1 MSGSEEAQE
10 IVARTILSPST
21 VNPSKYSIEGKSSG
35 RVDNSDLM
43 NITFPSE
50 KLRTCVSK
58 KVLERVEDQ
67 MSEESELDNAFT
79 DNEMVDSE
87 EEGDDDDD
95 GDVDEGVD
103 TDVDVEDDDQ
113 ALTQPLNQAFTD
125 DSNDEED
132 SESDNDRGG
141 NVFLLP
147 VQNGEGG
154 TNLSQQRSD
163 EKNHHHAGESDGS
176 ESEDGEEESEE
187 EDDTY
192 SKGFNPDHSNFAEV
206 STGGMKSDKCTNKL
220 SSSRPGKTIDS
231 SLKMMNVDEEGK
243 VFCKENPGNFSYL
256 FCNCRGFS
264 SKRESLK
271 NILSSSDFDVVCF
284 CETHL
289 YFNKK
294 PEVNGYTFVSR
305 SREKV
310 NSKGGVA
317 IGVKSE
323 LAQYVV
329 KLYEGRGS
337 NESIIIKLTCYEP
350 HLVVAVMYG
359 NQENTTGADV
369 IRSNLVEFFAQIGRY
384 QEQGLDVVVGGD
396 FNVHVGKA
404 VIGNDPSISKGGET
418 LIDICEELGL
428 DILNNNVSGK
438 THTHYDV
445 SSGTSRVLDL
455 VLSNKAEDTVKIEV
469 DNEKI
474 VTPFRMKQDGPG
486 SFKKSYTDHLSVYGE
501 IKVKRPSKYKKKLK
515 MWRLNAPGSKLRY
528 ETLTDE
534 KADDAADIIMNSKDS
549 DEMLEKLNKLI
560 EEIKLEAYGLTTIT
574 HKKFE
579 RIVDERLNLK
589 RFMELEK
596 AKNDLDN
603 KAAKVNDKIFTTRKN
618 LMKEQEAFTEAMDHY
633 KTGERLENP
642 EDIRR
647 SVLQYNA
654 EVLEKNECRNER
666 ARQLREMKAETVEAL
681 GKVKDDDSE
690 ESITWEEFR
699 VVCNKVHAM
708 NKTCYRDFVR
718 AGPKWQATI
727 YLMFR
732 RIYDTEDI
740 PKEFMRTKLKQLYK
754 KKGDKSKLSSYRFIH
769 LKSWAGKMMEKLV
782 MAKCQDLIMDAMP
795 KGQLGGVKKSKCAE
809 HIASILALARI
820 KQKQNKGI
828 ILQFFDVKKCFD
840 KQLLDDT
847 MYSAAVAGLR
857 GKRLRVMKNLHDNT
871 RICLVGDPDENEV
884 VIRNSTGQGTNWAP
898 AACSLSMGQTI
909 VEEAERRPKSRMK
922 IDENLELDPL
932 MYVDD
937 TLFIHDSV
945 EGARAG
951 GNVITD
957 AFDELG
963 LEAHS
968 DKSRQVV
975 MGPKRFKDKID
986 DQLRSEPVM
995 VQDWE
1000 LKDSEC
1006 ETYLGCEISSK
1017 GVRDSISRSIK
1028 KRCRA
1033 ATAKAVQL
1041 NKMLDEDMF
1050 DKIGWIDAVKTL
1062 FNSIIVPTVTY
1073 ATEAFAF
1080 MQKTQV
1086 SEIEACIKDLL
1097 YMMLKISK
1105 FTKYAAVLQ
1114 ECNMI
1119 RVKHIIN
1126 KLKICFLND
1135 LIHDKS
1141 DGFCLDILRKEEELF
1156 PGTGLIAEVS
1166 QLCEE
1171 YGIQDVTMMREN
1183 KEVIK
1188 EAIWNYGRIEVW
1200 QEALKDPRVP
1210 FNHTHDKQY
1219 KLYGSLPKYEAKLY
1233 FAYKVGSLRFK
1244 DYARSE
1250 SIRKY
1255 GNSDCWIP
1263 GCTGPDT
1270 LEHVLSC
1277 WGYKTKYKGPEWK
1290 WEDLKTIKRV
1300 ANYLTELDRERTRRF
1315 GMSLLYR
1322 PGLKEAMAQAG

>member
-1 MSGSEEAQE
+1 MLSESEEAQE

-21 VNPSKYSIEGKSSG
+21 VIQSKSSIE
-35 RVDNSDLM
+35 
-43 NITFPSE
+43 E
-50 KLRTCVSK
+50 KIRTCVSK
-58 KVLERVEDQ
+58 KVLDKVEDQ
-67 MSEESELDNAFT
+67 MSESELDSAFT
-79 DNEMVDSE
+79 EESESE
-87 EEGDDDDD
+87 ESEGEELD
-95 GDVDEGVD
+95 
-103 TDVDVEDDDQ
+103 
-113 ALTQPLNQAFTD
+113 QAFTD
-125 DSNDEED
+125 DPEED
-132 SESDNDRGG
+132 NSEEDESG

-147 VQNGEGG
+147 VQNGGG
-154 TNLSQQRSD
+154 GKKPRQQRKEDSVHQPA
-163 EKNHHHAGESDGS
+163 EESDSTGS
-176 ESEDGEEESEE
+176 ENGDEEEE

-192 SKGFNPDHSNFAEV
+192 SKDFNPLHSNFEEV
-206 STGGMKSDKCTNKL
+206 SKVKKSGVNRNNNHSRSHRGEITEDMKKI
-220 SSSRPGKTIDS
+220 RQ
-231 SLKMMNVDEEGK
+231 DEDGK
-243 VFCKENPGNFSYL
+243 VFCKQNPGNFSYL

-264 SKRESLK
+264 SKRASIK

-289 YFNKK
+289 YFNKN
-294 PEVNGYTFVSR
+294 PEVSGYTFVSR
-305 SREKV
+305 SRERV

-359 NQENTTGADV
+359 NQENTTKSDV
-369 IRSNLVEFFAQIGRY
+369 IRANLVEFFSQIGKY
-384 QEQGLDVVVGGD
+384 QEQGLDVIVGGD
-396 FNVHVGKA
+396 FNVHVGGA
-404 VIGNDPSISKGGET
+404 VVGNDPAVSKGGEM
-418 LIDICEELGL
+418 LIDICKELGL
-428 DILNNNVSGK
+428 EILNNNVRGK

-455 VLSNKAEDTVKIEV
+455 VISNKAEDIVTIEV

-474 VTPFRMKQDGPG
+474 VTPFRLKQDGPG
-486 SFKKSYTDHLSVYGE
+486 SFKPAYTDHLSLYGE
-501 IKVKRPSKYKKKLK
+501 MRVKKPNKYKKKLK
-515 MWRLNAPGSKLRY
+515 MWRINAPGSRLRY
-528 ETLTDE
+528 ELLTDE
-534 KADDAADIIMNSKDS
+534 KADEAAEIIVNSKDS
-549 DEMLEKLNKLI
+549 NEMLERLNKLI
-560 EEIKLEAYGLTTIT
+560 EEIKLEVYGLTTIT
-574 HKKFE
+574 HKKFA
-579 RIVDERLNLK
+579 RITDERLNLK
-589 RFMELEK
+589 RFMDLDR

-603 KAAKVNDKIFTTRKN
+603 DGIRVNDQIFMARKRV
-618 LMKEQEAFTEAMDHY
+618 MREQEAFTEAMDHY

-666 ARQLREMKAETVEAL
+666 AKQLREMKAETVEAM
-681 GKVKDDDSE
+681 GKVKDNDSDE
-690 ESITWEEFR
+690 GITWEEFR

-708 NKTCYRDFVR
+708 NKTCYRDFTR
-718 AGPKWQATI
+718 AGPKWQATM
-727 YLMFR
+727 YLMFK

-782 MAKCQDLIMDAMP
+782 MTKCQDLIMDAMP

-809 HIASILALARI
+809 HILSILTLARI
-820 KQKQNKGI
+820 KEKQNKGI

-840 KQLLDDT
+840 KQLLEDT
-847 MYSAAVAGLR
+847 MYSATIAGLR
-857 GKRLRVMKNLHDNT
+857 GKRMRVMKNLHDNT

-884 VIRNSTGQGTNWAP
+884 VIKNSTGQGTNWAP

-909 VEEAERRPKSRMK
+909 VEEAERRPESRMK
-922 IDENLELDPL
+922 VDEDLVLDPL

-937 TLFIHDSV
+937 TLFIHDNDS
-945 EGARAG
+945 GARAG
-951 GNVITD
+951 GEVITD

-963 LEAHS
+963 LEAHP

-975 MGPKRFKDKID
+975 MGPKRFKDKLCE
-986 DQLRSEPVM
+986 QLEEDPVI
-995 VQDWE
+995 VQGWE

-1017 GVRDSISRSIK
+1017 GVRDSITRSIK

-1033 ATAKAVQL
+1033 AMAKAVQL
-1041 NKMLDEDMF
+1041 NKLLDDDMF

-1062 FNSIIVPTVTY
+1062 FNSIITPTVTY
-1073 ATEAFAF
+1073 ATEAYAF
-1080 MQKTQV
+1080 MTKSQV
-1086 SEIEACIKDLL
+1086 AEMEACMKDLL

-1105 FTKYAAVLQ
+1105 FTQYAAVLQ

-1135 LIHDKS
+1135 LVHDKS
-1141 DGFCLDILRKEEELF
+1141 DGFCLDIIRKEEELF

-1171 YGIQDVTMMREN
+1171 YGIPDVTIERMD
-1183 KEVIK
+1183 KAVIK
-1188 EAIWNYGRIEVW
+1188 EAIWDYGRKEIW
-1200 QEALKDPRVP
+1200 REALKNQRVP
-1210 FNHTHDKQY
+1210 FNHTHKKQY
-1219 KLYGSLPKYEAKLY
+1219 KLYGSLPKFEAKLY

-1244 DYARSE
+1244 AFSKGE
-1250 SIRKY
+1250 SMRKY
-1255 GNSDCWIP
+1255 GNTDCWIP

-1277 WGYKTKYKGPEWK
+1277 WGYKTKYKGPGWE
-1290 WEDLKTIKRV
+1290 WEDLQSIKKV
-1300 ANYLTELDRERTRRF
+1300 TKYLTELDLERLRRF
-1315 GMSLLYR
+1315 GMSLVYR
-1322 PGLKEAMAQAG
+1322 PGLKEAMKQ